1 MEAGIGAARRRDPER
16 PQPAEPAVT
25 IIMRA
30 GQPLE
35 GPIVVSKP
43 DVHPPDRKRWAVR
56 AATTLLEL
64 TRDRQRL
71 FPVPRQ
77 SQVSTQPALPSSNH
91 PRRVARPDYAPRGD
105 RLSRRRGPG
114 GERPAASCCNAR
126 AGRTLGCDMPTARP
140 EAGRRR
146 AAEPD
151 VWSPLRRR
159 TPPSTPKLRHQG
171 PPKTS
176 SLSAVECPATPVRR
190 R

>member
-1 MEAGIGAARRRDPER
+1 LEAGIGAARRRDPER

-91 PRRVARPDYAPRGD
+91 PRRVARPDYARGEIVYRD
-105 RLSRRRGPG
+105 GEVQGRNGQRQLLQHSRWQDPG
-114 GERPAASCCNAR
+114 
-126 AGRTLGCDMPTARP
+126 L
-140 EAGRRR
+140 
-146 AAEPD
+146 
-151 VWSPLRRR
+151 
-159 TPPSTPKLRHQG
+159 
-171 PPKTS
+171 
-176 SLSAVECPATPVRR
+176 
-190 R
+190 